1 MPKSILII
9 ADTADTHA
17 DAIESVLK
25 DKNQLIYRL
34 NLDKEAL
41 SKTSFSYRDN
51 NTTIYTHQGRI
62 TTCEIGAIWVRKGFV
77 ELSLEERESE
87 TIDEIIWRNE
97 WNRSLLGL
105 YHALSQHPW
114 ISPLPL
120 VIKADNKLYQWS
132 VAREIGLKVPATL
145 TSNIKQEIEDFCNL
159 YGGQVA
165 FKLLHQDIYRNEQQ
179 KVVGFYTNKISLDD
193 LAQFTETGENPIT
206 VQQYIEKAYEV
217 RWTIVSSRHFL
228 CRIESQLSDS
238 TKVDWRRYDLPR
250 TPHYSMEPPEL
261 VRLQVDKLMEVMG
274 LEYGALDFIVTPLG
288 EWYFL
293 EVNSIGQWLWIEDL
307 TGLPITTALADS
319 LCLLN
324 QTYSLK
330 ENPV

>member
-1 MPKSILII
+1 MAKAILII

-17 DAIESVLK
+17 DSVQSVLENK
-25 DKNQLIYRL
+25 RQLTYRL
-34 NLDKEAL
+34 NLDREAL
-41 SKTSFSYRDN
+41 LKTFFSYKDNIANISTPQGDIKTSD
-51 NTTIYTHQGRI
+51 
-62 TTCEIGAIWVRKGFV
+62 IGSIWVRKAFV

-87 TIDEIIWRNE
+87 TVDETIWRNE

-105 YHALSQHPW
+105 YHALSEHPW

-120 VIKADNKLYQWS
+120 AIRAENKLFQWS
-132 VAREIGLKVPATL
+132 VAREAGLKLPPTL
-145 TSNIKQEIEDFCNL
+145 TSNVKHELEYFCKL
-159 YGGQVA
+159 YDGQVA
-165 FKLLHQDIYRNEQQ
+165 FKLLHQDIYRSNQ

-217 RWTIVSSRHFL
+217 RWTIVGSQHFL

-238 TKVDWRRYDLPR
+238 TKIDWRRYDLPK
-250 TPHYSMEPPEL
+250 TPHYSMEPPENL
-261 VRLQVDKLMEVMG
+261 RLQVEKLMELLG
-274 LEYGALDFIVTPLG
+274 LTYGALDFIVTPSD

-293 EVNSIGQWLWIEDL
+293 EVNSMGQWLWIEDL
-307 TGLPITTALADS
+307 TGLPITAALADS

-330 ENPV
+330 ENPA

>member
-1 MPKSILII
+1 MAKAILII

-17 DAIESVLK
+17 DAVESALK
-25 DKNQLIYRL
+25 VKNQLTYRL

-41 SKTSFSYRDN
+41 LKTFFSYRDN
-51 NTTIYTHQGRI
+51 HATISAHQGAI
-62 TTCEIGAIWVRKGFV
+62 TTSDIGAIWVRKAFV

-87 TIDEIIWRNE
+87 TVDETIWRNE

-120 VIKADNKLYQWS
+120 AIRAENKLYQWS
-132 VAREIGLKVPATL
+132 VARDVDLKLPPTL
-145 TSNIKQEIEDFCNL
+145 TSNIKQELQDFCKL
-159 YGGQVA
+159 YHGRVA
-165 FKLLHQDIYRNEQQ
+165 FKLLHQDIYRSDS
-179 KVVGFYTNKISLDD
+179 KVVGFYTNLINLSD
-193 LAQFTETGENPIT
+193 LSQFIETGENPIT

-217 RWTIVSSRHFL
+217 RWTFVKSRHFL

-238 TKVDWRRYDLPR
+238 TMIDWRRYDLPK
-250 TPHYSMEPPEL
+250 TPHYSMEPPEFL
-261 VRLQVDKLMEVMG
+261 KLQVEKLMELLG
-274 LEYGALDFIVTPLG
+274 LTYGALDFIVTPSN

-293 EVNSIGQWLWIEDL
+293 EVNAMGQWLWIEEL

-330 ENPV
+330 ENPA

>member
-1 MPKSILII
+1 MAKAILII

-17 DAIESVLK
+17 DAVESVIK
-25 DKNQLIYRL
+25 GKNQFTYRL
-34 NLDKEAL
+34 NLDREAL
-41 SKTSFSYRDN
+41 LKTFFSYKDN
-51 NTTIYTHQGRI
+51 NAKISTQQGNI
-62 TTCEIGAIWVRKGFV
+62 TNYDIGSVWVRKAFV

-87 TIDEIIWRNE
+87 TVDETIWRNE

-120 VIKADNKLYQWS
+120 AIRAENKLYQWS
-132 VAREIGLKVPATL
+132 VAREVGLKLPPTL
-145 TSNIKQEIEDFCNL
+145 TSNVKQELEDFCNL
-159 YGGQVA
+159 YDGQVA
-165 FKLLHQDIYRNEQQ
+165 FKLLHQDIYRSDQ
-179 KVVGFYTNKISLDD
+179 KVVGFYTNKINLDD
-193 LAQFTETGENPIT
+193 VAHFRESGENPIT

-217 RWTIVSSRHFL
+217 RWTIIENKHFL

-238 TKVDWRRYDLPR
+238 TKIDWRRYDLPK
-250 TPHYSMEPPEL
+250 TPHYSIEPPECL
-261 VRLQVDKLMEVMG
+261 RLQVEKLMELLG
-274 LEYGALDFIVTPLG
+274 LAYGALDFIVTPSN

-293 EVNSIGQWLWIEDL
+293 EVNSMGQWLWIEDL
-307 TGLPITTALADS
+307 TGLSITAALADS

-330 ENPV
+330 ENPA